1 METHLRSLVKAGS
14 WRLGGL
20 IVTLAV
26 ACAITRTWTIAAT
39 IGLADTLVKLVAFYV
54 HERLWLR
61 VKFGLR
67 KPSDFEI

>member
-20 IVTLAV
+20 LVTMTV
-26 ACAITRTWTIAAT
+26 VYAITRKAHVAAT
-39 IGLADTLVKLVAFYV
+39 IGLADTLVKLVAYYV

-67 KPSDFEI
+67 KPADYEI